1 MRAMSNEAL
10 YNVYFKKLSSVYS
23 RARYDYDA
31 EVNSSRLK
39 F

>member
-23 RARYDYDA
+23 RARYDYDTG
-31 EVNSSRLK
+31 VNSSRLK